1 MAQNN
6 VILMPKLG
14 LTMTEGMLAEW
25 AVNPGQSVEA
35 GELMFVVE
43 TDKVA
48 TEIAAPSAGTLIEI
62 LVQQGQTVAVGTPV
76 ARWTGEGQAVSED
89 ASESSTGG
97 VHAGTSAGASA
108 GASDAARSAPGS
120 TPDGS
125 SDQASSQ
132 TSAPLARIIATPLAR
147 RLANQASL
155 DLHRVAG
162 SGPNGRI
169 KASDVR
175 LAIDCAVSA
184 APVDPVR
191 SASAPEPVTQGR
203 AGTAAGTQVQASGIV
218 QAMARRMVQAKQEV
232 PHFYLSTEANVGEL
246 LQLRER
252 MNASGTGG
260 NAPAVKLTVN
270 HFLIAAVA
278 HALKACPWQNRIWS
292 GDGIVAFDAADIGIA
307 VSTEKGLMAPVLKGL
322 DAVALDTLAIRS
334 NALIE
339 RVRRG
344 QATREDLTGGAITI
358 SNAGMFNV
366 TYMTPIINA
375 PQSAILGVG
384 SVRDVFRPDAAGQP
398 VLQREMGL
406 VLACDHRLHDG
417 TSGLKFLNVVV
428 ELLQNPYQLLR
439 SIPAAASY

>member
-1 MAQNN
+1 MAENN

-25 AVNPGQSVEA
+25 VVSPGQSIEA

-48 TEIAAPSAGTLIEI
+48 TEIAAPSTGQLIEI

-76 ARWTGEGQAVSED
+76 ARWTGDGQPVSDDALYGSAPDLMANADLASKSGLLIQQD
-89 ASESSTGG
+89 ASSGHSS
-97 VHAGTSAGASA
+97 SL
-108 GASDAARSAPGS
+108 S
-120 TPDGS
+120 T
-125 SDQASSQ
+125 
-132 TSAPLARIIATPLAR
+132 RIIATPLAR
-147 RLANQASL
+147 HLANQAGM
-155 DLHRVAG
+155 DLHQIPG

-175 LAIDCAVSA
+175 NAIGAA
-184 APVDPVR
+184 APEAPAEADI
-191 SASAPEPVTQGR
+191 SAPKTAPEPVMQGKVD
-203 AGTAAGTQVQASGIV
+203 AAGKKIQASGII
-218 QAMARRMVQAKQEV
+218 QAMARRMVQAKQDV

-246 LQLRER
+246 LHLRGR
-252 MNASGTGG
+252 LNAACADGNPSGI
-260 NAPAVKLTVN
+260 KLTVN

-292 GDGIVAFDAADIGIA
+292 DDGIVAFETADIGIA
-307 VSTEKGLMAPVLKGL
+307 VSTDKGLMAPVLKGI
-322 DAVALDTLAIRS
+322 DSAALDSLAIQS
-334 NALIE
+334 NSLIA
-339 RVRRG
+339 RVRNG
-344 QATREDLTGGAITI
+344 QATRDDLTGGAITI

-366 TYMTPIINA
+366 TYMTPIINP

-384 SVRDVFRPDAAGQP
+384 SVREVFRPGAAGQP

-417 TSGLKFLNVVV
+417 SSGLKFLNVVV
-428 ELLQNPYQLLR
+428 EHLENPYQLLR
-439 SIPAAASY
+439 SIPAVASNRGLES